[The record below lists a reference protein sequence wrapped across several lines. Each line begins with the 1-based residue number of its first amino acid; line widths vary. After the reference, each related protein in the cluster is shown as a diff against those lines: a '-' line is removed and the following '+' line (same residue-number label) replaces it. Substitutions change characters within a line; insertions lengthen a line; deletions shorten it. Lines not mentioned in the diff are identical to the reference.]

1 MSFDKSLESFFLE
14 DFHLRPRNCSTLVD
28 KFTAMGL
35 SDPIKLLQGWKAGQF
50 DATWLRTQG
59 NVHDEDVADVVNV
72 FQMTSSAYELKN
84 ELQKIFDS
92 LGWMVEGEQQVN
104 SFCILYNILYALVI
118 SIANLL
124 GSLLKYY
131 F

>member
-1 MSFDKSLESFFLE
+1 
-14 DFHLRPRNCSTLVD
+14 
-28 KFTAMGL
+28 MGL

-72 FQMTSSAYELKN
+72 FQLTSSAFELKN
-84 ELQKIFDS
+84 ELRKLFDS

-104 SFCILYNILYALVI
+104 SFLYIKLYITFTCHIDSQSA
-118 SIANLL
+118 
-124 GSLLKYY
+124 SLTSA
-131 F
+131 